1 MGIKFLMK
9 FIKQNYRECIYE
21 KDISELSG
29 KIIAIDTPCLMYK
42 YKYTINNHGNNW
54 VNYLLFFILN
64 CIKNNIDTVF
74 VLEGKAPKEKDITKA
89 KRSKVKEN
97 IVKRR
102 EYLTKLFEQYKE
114 DGNLTS
120 ELLDEWKK
128 MEDNNPFSEKVFE
141 KNLKK
146 IQLYSECVSKED
158 YNLFY
163 KILEAFNINVY
174 QSLSE
179 AETTCAY
186 LYKKNKV
193 SFIYSHDSDV
203 LAYVPTNGFIVD
215 IDFKKNKFEFVDKK
229 KLLEL
234 MSFSETQFMDF
245 CILCG
250 TDYNK
255 TVPKIGIKTSFR
267 LISEKLSIDNLNFS
281 EEHLEQ
287 LKVSWIRDKFN
298 LKEFSDFVFE
308 DFIIKWP
315 FCNLEKIND
324 IISCYGIVLYFH
336 VKNMLSKIEHF

>member
-1 MGIKFLMK
+1 MK
-9 FIKQNYRECIYE
+9 FIKQNYKECISE
-21 KDISELSG
+21 KNISELSG

-42 YKYTINNHGNNW
+42 YKYTLNNNKYNW

-64 CIKNNIDTVF
+64 CIENNIDLVF
-74 VLEGKAPKEKDITKA
+74 VLEGKAPREKDITKA
-89 KRSKVKEN
+89 KRTKIKEN
-97 IVKRR
+97 IIKRR
-102 EYLTKLFEQYKE
+102 ECLTKLFEKYKE
-114 DGNLTS
+114 DGILS
-120 ELLDEWKK
+120 RELLDEWNK
-128 MEDNNPFSEKVFE
+128 MENNSPFSEKIFE

-146 IQLYSECVSKED
+146 VQLYSECVSKED

-163 KILEAFNINVY
+163 KILEAFNINIF
-174 QSLSE
+174 QSISE

-186 LYKKNKV
+186 LFKKNKV

-203 LAYVPTNGFIVD
+203 LAYSSTNGFIVD

-234 MSFSETQFMDF
+234 MSFNESQFIDF

-255 TVPKIGIKTSFR
+255 TVPKIGIKTSFK
-267 LISEKLSIDNLNFS
+267 LISEKHNINNLNFS

-287 LKVSWIRDKFN
+287 LKVTWIRDKFN
-298 LKEFSDFVFE
+298 LEEFADFVFE

-315 FCNLEKIND
+315 LCDLEKIND
-324 IISCYGIVLYFH
+324 IISCYGIVIYFH
-336 VKNMLSKIEHF
+336 VQNMLGKIEQF